1 MMEHIHQLLY
11 AIICLHIKSDTGE
24 LSPSMLSPIG
34 IFTETLHKVNTFMEA
49 QQHGSRIRKFF
60 RQGEMNILLKECN
73 MGLQQA
79 LNIFG
84 IQSMSLLTDINKI
97 KQYAKEKHEEVLEL
111 IASLSDAN
119 SSDQASSMN
128 RVFSSSYNSSTS
140 FSMLPSEP
148 KIFHGRESELVE
160 IIQLFTQESPRIA
173 ILGAGGMG
181 KTTIA
186 RAVVHHHQI
195 TRKYAQQRYFVM
207 CDSVSTAVGLA
218 ALLVSCLELKAG
230 KNLTEQVVHH
240 FVSSPPSL
248 LILDN
253 LETLW
258 EPLSSRGDIEEFL
271 SCLTDIQHLALII
284 TMRGSE
290 RPAKVRWTRPFLLP
304 LQPLTQDAARK
315 TFIDITDDLHNT
327 EDIDK
332 ILLLTDNMPLAIDL
346 MAHLVDSEG
355 CYRILARWEEERTSL
370 VSDGYNKQS
379 NLDLS
384 ISLSLSSPRLI
395 SIPNT
400 VDLLSIL
407 SILPDGISDN
417 ELLQCD
423 LHIKNILTCKA
434 SLLRTSLAYNTE
446 QKRLK
451 VLLPIREYMQKFHP
465 APFSFVHP
473 ILTNF
478 HNLLEL

>member
-1 MMEHIHQLLY
+1 
-11 AIICLHIKSDTGE
+11 
-24 LSPSMLSPIG
+24 
-34 IFTETLHKVNTFMEA
+34 
-49 QQHGSRIRKFF
+49 
-60 RQGEMNILLKECN
+60 
-73 MGLQQA
+73 
-79 LNIFG
+79 
-84 IQSMSLLTDINKI
+84 
-97 KQYAKEKHEEVLEL
+97 
-111 IASLSDAN
+111 
-119 SSDQASSMN
+119 
-128 RVFSSSYNSSTS
+128 
-140 FSMLPSEP
+140 
-148 KIFHGRESELVE
+148 
-160 IIQLFTQESPRIA
+160 
-173 ILGAGGMG
+173 
-181 KTTIA
+181 
-186 RAVVHHHQI
+186 
-195 TRKYAQQRYFVM
+195 
-207 CDSVSTAVGLA
+207 
-218 ALLVSCLELKAG
+218 
-230 KNLTEQVVHH
+230 
-240 FVSSPPSL
+240 
-248 LILDN
+248 
-253 LETLW
+253 
-258 EPLSSRGDIEEFL
+258 
-271 SCLTDIQHLALII
+271 
-284 TMRGSE
+284 MRGSE

-315 TFIDITDDLHNT
+315 TFVDITDDLYNT

-355 CYRILARWEEERTSL
+355 CYRVLARWEEERTSL

-384 ISLSLSSPRLI
+384 ISLSLSSPRLT

-478 HNLLEL
+478 QNLLELYDKNVGRLDTSEIVAQITTNLANIHSIFGYGLQNNQPDINRTIYCIIFLNRFCSHTQHGSSPLMTQIQNILASQPNHRLGVYLATALLGHSRQGQSISTPEALIEQSKEQLGHITDPDLKSKWYSHNIHSMARD